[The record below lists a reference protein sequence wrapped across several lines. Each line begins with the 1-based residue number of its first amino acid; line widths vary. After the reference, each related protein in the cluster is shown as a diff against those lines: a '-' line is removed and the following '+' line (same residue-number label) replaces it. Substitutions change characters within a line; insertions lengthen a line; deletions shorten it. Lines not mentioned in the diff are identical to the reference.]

1 MIGRILK
8 YLLMIAGTV
17 VFFGLFVVIFGNST
31 DLTCA
36 RVAGE
41 NPTCKINRLFLG
53 RYQLSSRIVE
63 NVTDVEID
71 EDCDDGCSYRPV
83 LYTAGG
89 QGVPVNDVY
98 TDRGPVSR
106 QVADIDSFLASDAA
120 SYEMTIPVPW
130 WVMVMIGGMGIV
142 VAAVLAISFIRET
155 MRG

>member
-31 DLTCA
+31 ELTCA

-53 RYQLSSRIVE
+53 RYQVSSRVVE
-63 NVTDVEID
+63 NVTDVEVE

-89 QGVPVNDVY
+89 QSVPVNDVY
-98 TDRGPVSR
+98 TDRGPVRR
-106 QVADIDSFLASDAA
+106 QVDAIDSFLASDAA
-120 SYEMTIPVPW
+120 SYQMTIPVSW
-130 WVMVMIGGMGIV
+130 WVMVLLGGMGVV
-142 VAAVLAISFIRET
+142 VAAVLATSFIRET